1 MVGNKVE
8 KEGVEL
14 GDDEDGEEEDDA
26 DDDVEV
32 ADELEVL
39 MPLIMPL

>member
-8 KEGVEL
+8 NEGVEL
-14 GDDEDGEEEDDA
+14 GEEEDGDDEEDVEEDA
-26 DDDVEV
+26 DV